1 MRDRKGDS
9 VALDARIL
17 RAHLTEEDTGMRRFL
32 FGTAALAAL
41 FAFALSPVVWAQSPD
56 PAAPAPAGAASPNPN
71 LVAQD
76 KSPDVKPAK
85 KPKPP
90 PRRVARRPPPPP
102 PPPPYPPPGYRYY
115 AGPPGP
121 YWGGY
126 PYYARPYYY
135 PYYRPYYR
143 PLPLFPFFW

>member
-1 MRDRKGDS
+1 
-9 VALDARIL
+9 
-17 RAHLTEEDTGMRRFL
+17 MRRFL
-32 FGTAALAAL
+32 LGTAALTAL
-41 FAFALSPVVWAQSPD
+41 CVLALSSPAGAQSPD
-56 PAAPAPAGAASPNPN
+56 PTPPAPVRAAPTDPN

-76 KSPDVKPAK
+76 KSPDVRPAK

-90 PRRVARRPPPPP
+90 PRRVASRPPPPPP

-126 PYYARPYYY
+126 PYYARPYY

-143 PLPLFPFFW
+143 PFPFFPFFW